1 MSTDHVN
8 RAFGSAGAH
17 ELGHRFGLGHS
28 DLKGNLM
35 LKDPGLLGD
44 APGGGSLILTK
55 EQIAELFK
63 KCQML
68 HPPKSCDSA
77 SCGGGGGSGGPAG
90 GDGCGWIPVGIISCS
105 LGSDG
110 RCAVGAFWV
119 WWTPFPSPQRK

>member
-44 APGGGSLILTK
+44 APVGGSLILTK

-68 HPPKSCDSA
+68 HPPRAVTVPLAEAVAEAADR
-77 SCGGGGGSGGPAG
+77 PAETVA
-90 GDGCGWIPVGIISCS
+90 DGFLW
-105 LGSDG
+105 
-110 RCAVGAFWV
+110 A
-119 WWTPFPSPQRK
+119 